1 MATINIEYLPSINYS
16 LINNGVA
23 ICQSVELCN
32 DKADDLRD
40 IIIECSGDFSKTFVQ
55 ASSHHLR
62 LVNQFVYRVWAY
74 L

>member
-40 IIIECSGDFSKTFVQ
+40 IIIECSREFNKQVQ
-55 ASSHHLR
+55 IYLISS
-62 LVNQFVYRVWAY
+62 
-74 L
+74 